1 MVRRRDLGRCKAKHH
16 SPVVTELI
24 IMMDA
29 KLEGRA
35 AAMCSRP
42 GRMEPH
48 GQDLQDCK
56 NHAADSVARFVSS
69 KTFLSF
75 CLVAFGAV
83 CLDQGLEFS
92 KILDNAVDVPLYEFF
107 ANRKPAF
114 QKSLAEHVL
123 GLQEPGEAGV
133 KWHGV
138 GTVWLKRL
146 AQRSV
151 LCEKILSLVSVGR
164 VLSNGPVFFAA
175 GSICAVAAF
184 HALCLLLGS
193 RGRSSDG
200 HRRGLTRFAVILF
213 FSYVCGGKGLACD
226 TATMLL
232 LKNYFGRLRPREYAH
247 DTRSLAF
254 PSGHTNGASFFCGV
268 LAALVLP
275 NLLSTLMP
283 GWANGRKPKLGRS
296 GLALLTAWV
305 VLTAATAV
313 GRVVSLKH
321 WCSDCV
327 CGSFTGAITV
337 SLASIVALS
346 LESRLLRPRKPEG
359 KAA

>member
-1 MVRRRDLGRCKAKHH
+1 M
-16 SPVVTELI
+16 I
-24 IMMDA
+24 MDA

-35 AAMCSRP
+35 AAMCSRQA

-175 GSICAVAAF
+175 GSICAAF
-184 HALCLLLGS
+184 ARPSMSCLLYT
-193 RGRSSDG
+193 SD
-200 HRRGLTRFAVILF
+200 
-213 FSYVCGGKGLACD
+213 
-226 TATMLL
+226 
-232 LKNYFGRLRPREYAH
+232 
-247 DTRSLAF
+247 
-254 PSGHTNGASFFCGV
+254 
-268 LAALVLP
+268 AA
-275 NLLSTLMP
+275 
-283 GWANGRKPKLGRS
+283 
-296 GLALLTAWV
+296 
-305 VLTAATAV
+305 
-313 GRVVSLKH
+313 
-321 WCSDCV
+321 D
-327 CGSFTGAITV
+327 
-337 SLASIVALS
+337 
-346 LESRLLRPRKPEG
+346 E
-359 KAA
+359 

>member
-1 MVRRRDLGRCKAKHH
+1 
-16 SPVVTELI
+16 
-24 IMMDA
+24 
-29 KLEGRA
+29 
-35 AAMCSRP
+35 MCSRQA

-164 VLSNGPVFFAA
+164 VLSNGPSTPFVCSLVHAA
-175 GSICAVAAF
+175 GVRMATAE
-184 HALCLLLGS
+184 GS
-193 RGRSSDG
+193 PASRSSSSFPTSAAA
-200 HRRGLTRFAVILF
+200 RVWR
-213 FSYVCGGKGLACD
+213 
-226 TATMLL
+226 AT
-232 LKNYFGRLRPREYAH
+232 P
-247 DTRSLAF
+247 
-254 PSGHTNGASFFCGV
+254 PPC
-268 LAALVLP
+268 
-275 NLLSTLMP
+275 
-283 GWANGRKPKLGRS
+283 
-296 GLALLTAWV
+296 
-305 VLTAATAV
+305 
-313 GRVVSLKH
+313 
-321 WCSDCV
+321 CS
-327 CGSFTGAITV
+327 
-337 SLASIVALS
+337 
-346 LESRLLRPRKPEG
+346 
-359 KAA
+359 